1 MKQKMNELLW
11 RLKKSTWIVQIKV
24 IEEYEMIWNVIVES
38 RQTINAYFVSAER
51 RELSLLSNI
60 PITDAPDKRQILSL
74 SQKMC

>member
-11 RLKKSTWIVQIKV
+11 RLKKFTWIVQIKV

-38 RQTINAYFVSAER
+38 RQTINAYFVSVER

>member
-11 RLKKSTWIVQIKV
+11 RLKKFTWIVQIKV